1 MVVVGEAEGIQHVPE
16 IYRQRGAD
24 VVLLE
29 TSVPGPSGLRLV
41 GKLVRDLPQA
51 PVLVLAINENLGFVR
66 SILAIGV
73 QGYVL
78 KRASESEFLQAV
90 RAVARGR
97 RFLDSR
103 LSDALA
109 GLILD
114 ASASSARPALSQR
127 ERQVLTAIAKGF
139 TRQEIADELRVSVKT
154 VETYRA
160 RIRKKLELHSRAEL
174 VQYALASGILDNDE
188 AQLS

>member
-1 MVVVGEAEGIQHVPE
+1 
-16 IYRQRGAD
+16 
-24 VVLLE
+24 
-29 TSVPGPSGLRLV
+29 
-41 GKLVRDLPQA
+41 
-51 PVLVLAINENLGFVR
+51 VR